1 MSELSIIPRE
11 IASMTN
17 DQRLTGLVAAT
28 FTPMREDGTLNLNRV
43 GPVVEHLRGQGISA
57 LYVVGSTGE
66 GVSLATPERQQAV
79 EAFIE
84 AAAGRMPV
92 VVHVGHNSL
101 AEARAAAAHAE
112 RVGATAISAVPP
124 SYFKP
129 ESLDVLVASMAEI
142 AAAAPTLPFYYY
154 HIPQMNGVSADM
166 VEFLRVAGER
176 IPTLAGLKFTSP
188 LLCEMLACIE
198 FQERRFDVLHGRD
211 EMLLAGLAMGAA
223 GAVGS
228 TYNFA
233 APLYQRVLAA
243 FARGDLAEARCWQA
257 RAMQMIRTV
266 VKYHGFSG
274 QKAVMK
280 MIGLDC
286 GPTRLPLT
294 PLRPGEADDLRR
306 ELEALGF
313 FQWIQ

>member
-1 MSELSIIPRE
+1 
-11 IASMTN
+11 MT
-17 DQRLTGLVAAT
+17 DFHRLRGLMAAT
-28 FTPMREDGTLNLNRV
+28 FTPMHEDGTLNLNCV
-43 GPVVEHLRGQGISA
+43 GPMVDHLRRQGVSA

-66 GVSLATPERQQAV
+66 GVSLSTRERQQTV

-84 AAAGRMPV
+84 AVAGRMPV

-101 AEARAAAAHAE
+101 AEAREAAAHAE

-124 SYFKP
+124 SYFKL

-142 AAAAPTLPFYYY
+142 TAAAPTLPFYYY
-154 HIPQMNGVSADM
+154 HIPQMNGVGVDM
-166 VEFLRVAGER
+166 VEFLRLAGER
-176 IPTLAGLKFTSP
+176 IPTLAGLKYTSP

-198 FQERRFDVLHGRD
+198 LQGRRFDVLHGRD

-233 APLYQRVLAA
+233 APLYHRVMAA
-243 FARGDLAEARCWQA
+243 FSRGDLTEARCWQA
-257 RAMQMIRTV
+257 RAIQMIRV
-266 VKYHGFSG
+266 VLKYHGFSG
-274 QKAVMK
+274 QKAVMR

-294 PLRPGEADDLRR
+294 PLRPAEVDDLRR
-306 ELEALGF
+306 DLEAIGF
-313 FQWIQ
+313 FEWIQA